1 MTTDIAV
8 IAMAVVALAS
18 IGRDCLLQMRM
29 ADRVRVVSPP
39 KPKAQQPAEAAGTV
53 EELDKR
59 RAS

>member
-39 KPKAQQPAEAAGTV
+39 KRQAQRPGV
-53 EELDKR
+53 GR
-59 RAS
+59 